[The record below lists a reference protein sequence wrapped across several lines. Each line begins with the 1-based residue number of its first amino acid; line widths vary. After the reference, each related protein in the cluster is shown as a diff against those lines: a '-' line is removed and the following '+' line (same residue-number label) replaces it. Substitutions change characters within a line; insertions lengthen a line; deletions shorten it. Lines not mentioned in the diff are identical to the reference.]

1 MVSVEKFTNWRCT
14 PKEGRENTM
23 LFGIIAHTY
32 KQEQTH
38 KFAFMCLDMFAL
50 ISEGVF
56 KRSVHGDT
64 CL

>member
-1 MVSVEKFTNWRCT
+1 
-14 PKEGRENTM
+14 M

-32 KQEQTH
+32 KQEQAH